1 MNIIIYLT
9 NGKRV
14 YINNV
19 AEILMARPHDGDYT
33 GDDYISI
40 VYLNLDTCYYDS
52 KNWKASEVKNITCR
66 DFD

>member
-1 MNIIIYLT
+1 MNIIIYLE

-19 AEILMARPHDGDYT
+19 TEILMCQADGT
-33 GDDYISI
+33 KETYISI

-66 DFD
+66 EFD

>member
-1 MNIIIYLT
+1 MNIIIYLK

-19 AEILMARPHDGDYT
+19 AEILMCKPEDGDEYV
-33 GDDYISI
+33 SI

-52 KNWKASEVKNITCR
+52 KNWKTSEVKNITCR

>member
-9 NGKRV
+9 NGKRI

-19 AEILMARPHDGDYT
+19 AEILMCQADGT
-33 GDDYISI
+33 TEAYISI
-40 VYLNLDTCYYDS
+40 VYLNLNTCYYDT

-66 DFD
+66 DFDT

>member
-1 MNIIIYLT
+1 MNIIIYLK

-19 AEILMARPHDGDYT
+19 AEILMCQADGT
-33 GDDYISI
+33 NEPYISI

>member
-1 MNIIIYLT
+1 MNIIIYLE

-19 AEILMARPHDGDYT
+19 AEILMCQPEGSKENYV
-33 GDDYISI
+33 SI
-40 VYLNLDTCYYDS
+40 VYLNLDTCYYDT
-52 KNWKASEVKNITCR
+52 KNWKATEVKNITCR

>member
-1 MNIIIYLT
+1 MNIIIYLE

-14 YINNV
+14 YVNNV
-19 AEILMARPHDGDYT
+19 AEIMMCQADGT
-33 GDDYISI
+33 NEAYISI

>member
-1 MNIIIYLT
+1 MNIIIYLK

-19 AEILMARPHDGDYT
+19 AEILMCQAEGT
-33 GDDYISI
+33 IEAYISI